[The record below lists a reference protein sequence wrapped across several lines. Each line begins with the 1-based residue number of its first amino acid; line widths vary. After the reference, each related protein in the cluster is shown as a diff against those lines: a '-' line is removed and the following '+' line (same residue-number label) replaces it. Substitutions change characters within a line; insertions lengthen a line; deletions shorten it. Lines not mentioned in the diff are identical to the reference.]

1 MNFENI
7 GRNLIFT
14 SSLDGFNYRVLDI
27 GKELSQALVGKLN
40 DERIAI
46 IAEQKLH
53 EIIERRGLTKSED
66 GAIYALKNIG
76 FLFEPQLKIDF
87 KALCKRYSR
96 DSYLVIEH
104 TGEIDNNNLYFL
116 TRDAGKKI
124 DLSDLNYTVI

>member
-14 SSLDGFNYRVLDI
+14 SSLDGFIYRVLDI
-27 GKELSQALVGKLN
+27 GKELSQALSDKLN

-53 EIIERRGLTKSED
+53 EIIERRGFTKDEEGS
-66 GAIYALKNIG
+66 IYALKNIG
-76 FLFEPQLKIDF
+76 ILFEPQLKIDF

-104 TGEIDNNNLYFL
+104 TGEIDNKNLYFL
-116 TRDAGKKI
+116 TRDAGIKM